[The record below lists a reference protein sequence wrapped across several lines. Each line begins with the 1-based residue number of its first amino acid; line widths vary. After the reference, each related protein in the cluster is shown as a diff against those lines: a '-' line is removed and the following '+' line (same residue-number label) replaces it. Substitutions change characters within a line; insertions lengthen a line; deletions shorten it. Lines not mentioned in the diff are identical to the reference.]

1 MGGAGAVGPSGGD
14 TGPPKGPPNGYPGG
28 GPLGNGP
35 PGGGH
40 PGGGSPGGQPGGGG
54 GGPPGGG
61 PPGGGPPGGGG
72 GPPGGGPGP
81 WAQAP
86 PPGQAPRG
94 EEQWQVNHKIP
105 LSEIPKWNGQ
115 GSTLIDY
122 IIAMQEMVR
131 LGPLVEAGLAQY
143 APRSWSGKAASWWYT
158 LPFDARVHI
167 TSSWPRF
174 LLALRDQFMSEDW
187 MADRR
192 NEFNDMEFR
201 KGHKDET
208 PLQYLQRRIRIAYFI
223 HSDLGDT
230 YLFVYEILR
239 NIPSEWRATLSERIQ
254 ANVYELVTAA
264 THFEKSLISMWNI
277 HYRSRMVST
286 APAPASSNQ
295 PRQYYFKKAAR
306 QVEIEDVTDDEGEQK
321 DSIPFEAGVLLEERQ
336 QEKEVAAAEAKR
348 GARPQ
353 GNRPDWPKGR
363 TINGYSFSRRDDVKS
378 AIAPQKGDCF
388 ICTSP
393 YHFARDCPHF
403 GRWDALRRV
412 NLVTVDQDEL
422 DTSDREYVAMIVSTQ
437 SISESAYS
445 GVTSLS
451 PELHSAYMAEVE
463 ARRSR
468 SPLQAP
474 VPHRNARRR
483 EEQDH
488 RSALKHKGKARAS
501 PHTANRRERRASPKP
516 GSAAAYAVNR
526 HGLVDVP
533 TFQPTATDSPIFY
546 APKLA
551 SHPAGYSALD
561 SRSLQCSIS
570 IGSPDAPPVA
580 GRLDSGADL
589 TLISEDYYNTIPDL
603 PRPKEGM
610 RMKLYHLTGE
620 ASILGYTRFPAYA
633 ITDTGERVCFEVEA
647 YVVRGMKV
655 PLLLGEDF

>member
-1 MGGAGAVGPSGGD
+1 
-14 TGPPKGPPNGYPGG
+14 GG
-28 GPLGNGP
+28 G
-35 PGGGH
+35 
-40 PGGGSPGGQPGGGG
+40 
-54 GGPPGGG
+54 
-61 PPGGGPPGGGG
+61 
-72 GPPGGGPGP
+72 
-81 WAQAP
+81 AP
-86 PPGQAPRG
+86 PPAPPNGQAPRG

-131 LGPLVEAGLAQY
+131 LGPLVESGLAQY

-174 LLALRDQFMSEDW
+174 LLAIRDQFMSEDW
-187 MADRR
+187 LADRR

-223 HSDLGDT
+223 HSELGDT
-230 YLFVYEILR
+230 HLFVYEILR

-277 HYRSRMVST
+277 HYRSRVAT
-286 APAPASSNQ
+286 AAPAPAGGTPSRS
-295 PRQYYFKKAAR
+295 YYFKKAAR
-306 QVEIEDVTDDEGEQK
+306 QVEIEDITDDEGEQK
-321 DSIPFEAGVLLEERQ
+321 ESIPFEAGVLLEERQ
-336 QEKEVAAAEAKR
+336 QEKEAAAADVKR
-348 GARPQ
+348 NSRANS
-353 GNRPDWPKGR
+353 NRPDWPKGR
-363 TINGYSFSRRDDVKS
+363 TINGYSFARRDDVKS

-445 GVTSLS
+445 GVTTLS
-451 PELHSAYMAEVE
+451 PELHSAYIAEVDS
-463 ARRSR
+463 RRTR
-468 SPLQAP
+468 APSPSP
-474 VPHRNARRR
+474 PSPNRNERRR
-483 EEQDH
+483 EDH
-488 RSALKHKGKARAS
+488 DRRSAAKHKGKGRAS
-501 PHTANRRERRASPKP
+501 PHATNRRERRASPRP

-526 HGLVDVP
+526 HGLIDVP
-533 TFQPTATDSPIFY
+533 SFQPAATDSPIFY
-546 APKLA
+546 APKMA

-561 SRSLQCSIS
+561 ARSLQCSIS

-589 TLISEDYYNTIPDL
+589 TLISEDYYNTVPDL
-603 PRPKEGM
+603 P
-610 RMKLYHLTGE
+610 
-620 ASILGYTRFPAYA
+620 
-633 ITDTGERVCFEVEA
+633 
-647 YVVRGMKV
+647 
-655 PLLLGEDF
+655 